1 MSFID
6 RASLFR
12 TNSAIKMKKIRKK
25 RGKSEG
31 QFSTSGSES
40 LSLQLP
46 SFLVIQLMKLLIYRA
61 FLPVF
66 LLVTITNA
74 KCTMISIQWLQLT
87 FFSLLENNLNSDEL
101 RSRVT
106 AEHQEEREE
115 EMEEKRM
122 RKERGEQRGGNQDL
136 QPPPPTT
143 TTATTAAAVVRQ
155 SLSASQA
162 ENSATAAATPKLR
175 LVWSRR
181 ACLVIFKYEIMC

>member
-12 TNSAIKMKKIRKK
+12 TNSAIKMKKFRKK
-25 RGKSEG
+25 RGNSEG
-31 QFSTSGSES
+31 QFSTTGSES
-40 LSLQLP
+40 LSLKLP

-115 EMEEKRM
+115 EKEEKRM
-122 RKERGEQRGGNQDL
+122 RKERTGEQRGGNQDL

-175 LVWSRR
+175 LVW
-181 ACLVIFKYEIMC
+181 